1 MACLGDHPH
10 CFKQIAACVRNGRH
24 PRGIE
29 STAVLQLVLCVEAE
43 EIGRALSV
51 ISARYFLGRVDNVGI
66 GKGETVRGLGAPVA
80 SIGVPEHSCR
90 AVGEPL
96 RAAPARYF

>member
-43 EIGRALSV
+43 EIGRALSIV
-51 ISARYFLGRVDNVGI
+51 SAREVSDRSLFGSGENLLVFANILDGPDMRTDNGVNKPFGRQ
-66 GKGETVRGLGAPVA
+66 
-80 SIGVPEHSCR
+80 C
-90 AVGEPL
+90 
-96 RAAPARYF
+96 

>member
-1 MACLGDHPH
+1 M
-10 CFKQIAACVRNGRH
+10 
-24 PRGIE
+24 
-29 STAVLQLVLCVEAE
+29 QLVLCVEAE
-43 EIGRALSV
+43 EIGRTLSV

-96 RAAPARYF
+96 RAAARGAGSLFLRNGSGGPLHPHDAKSGIKVYMDV